1 MFYNSVV
8 GGWNYPLL
16 GNTARLL
23 RLYRLGSALRA
34 LLFTLAYWITSVQPT
49 YTTYRVYSQPFWIGF
64 HTGLLHLERLG
75 WHLLLWY
82 LPAYT
87 KTFWSDLLLPTTW
100 LAWRLNQP
108 L

>member
-34 LLFTLAYWITSVQPT
+34 LLLTLAYWITSVQPT
-49 YTTYRVYSQPFWIGF
+49 YTTYRVDSQPFWISYWIMTSGAL
-64 HTGLLHLERLG
+64 GLALTALVFTCLHQDFLVG
-75 WHLLLWY
+75 PIATNY
-82 LPAYT
+82 LAGVA
-87 KTFWSDLLLPTTW
+87 S
-100 LAWRLNQP
+100 
-108 L
+108 